1 MYAQDSY
8 GFDLVMV
15 SIFDTQIEN
24 CSLYKLIKVGNKLY
38 CYRENQERKNSRYL
52 QIKNEITNTN
62 ANTTF
67 NWPPFG

>member
-24 CSLYKLIKVGNKLY
+24 CSLYKLIKVGNKVDVIDSDFSTAT
-38 CYRENQERKNSRYL
+38 EK
-52 QIKNEITNTN
+52 IKKEKTLGIYK
-62 ANTTF
+62 
-67 NWPPFG
+67 